1 VADTKN
7 ILEKTGTVSVEK
19 ERYSG
24 GYGSRIIQGLSGR
37 KATRE
42 AAFFLPYLRSGMSLL
57 DCGCGP
63 GSMTVDFAE
72 VVAPSEVIGIDLE
85 SSQFEVGRALALERG
100 VKNVRFVTGNI
111 YELPFS
117 EGSFDAVFVHAVLY
131 HLSDP
136 HKALAEVHRVL
147 KSGGVVGVRDSEA
160 DADIFTPSNP
170 ILDRS
175 WELIYSVLQHNGAN
189 PFLGRTHRALL
200 RESGFADIKA
210 SASFDY
216 YATSEADVRV
226 GEFWADFILQPHIAG
241 AIREQGW
248 ATQTELEEMS
258 AAFKSWGEHPDAFY
272 ARARCEAVGWKK

>member
-1 VADTKN
+1 MTDTN
-7 ILEKTGTVSVEK
+7 DILQPTVRGSFEK

-100 VKNVRFVTGNI
+100 VKNVRFVAGNI

-147 KSGGVVGVRDSEA
+147 KSGGFVGVRDSDA
-160 DADIFTPSNP
+160 DANICTPSSP
-170 ILDRS
+170 ILERA
-175 WELIYSVLQHNGAN
+175 WEIMNRVLQHNGAN

-200 RESGFADIKA
+200 RESGFVDIKA

-216 YATSEADVRV
+216 YATSEVEVQV
-226 GEFWADFILQPHIAG
+226 GEFWADFILQPHITG
-241 AIREQGW
+241 VIREQGW

-258 AAFKSWGEHPDAFY
+258 AAFKSWGEHPDVFY